1 MYGLLGTYNFKKHL
15 GFSRCTSI
23 VRITSGA
30 RNFVETITQV
40 LVISVVFFSVWQ
52 CILMNYEETIIYC
65 LASTLY
71 CILQPCG
78 LRYALYCKCDASSLY
93 VTDKKNTLCL
103 EGFFFSKWI
112 SILKNQFFMKYGF
125 KISWYQSWKNSCMKT
140 SLVLKKSNLSYM
152 RKAIIN
158 HFYILI
164 VLVLYIIIIEKSQL
178 LIDSYSKVHN
188 KE

>member
-1 MYGLLGTYNFKKHL
+1 MYGLLGICIFKKHL

-71 CILQPCG
+71 CILQPRG

-103 EGFFFSKWI
+103 EGFFF
-112 SILKNQFFMKYGF
+112 LKVNFNFEKPVF
-125 KISWYQSWKNSCMKT
+125 HEIWLKIS
-140 SLVLKKSNLSYM
+140 
-152 RKAIIN
+152 
-158 HFYILI
+158 
-164 VLVLYIIIIEKSQL
+164 
-178 LIDSYSKVHN
+178 
-188 KE
+188 

>member
-1 MYGLLGTYNFKKHL
+1 MIIRDYVCQYTRSVYELLGIYNFEKHL

-40 LVISVVFFSVWQ
+40 HTCNLSRIFFSVWQ

-71 CILQPCG
+71 CILQSRG

-93 VTDKKNTLCL
+93 VTDKKNTLDKY
-103 EGFFFSKWI
+103 FFFSQ
-112 SILKNQFFMKYGF
+112 SEFQF
-125 KISWYQSWKNSCMKT
+125 
-140 SLVLKKSNLSYM
+140 
-152 RKAIIN
+152 
-158 HFYILI
+158 
-164 VLVLYIIIIEKSQL
+164 
-178 LIDSYSKVHN
+178 
-188 KE
+188 